1 MDVIYYLSGFII
13 ALGLPVLLIAVI
25 MATIKPHLVNNRK
38 AIKNPMSRQK
48 IATLGTATLL
58 VSFMSFSSVL
68 AATEPAGVKAERL
81 AREAAEAKA
90 LQLQKQQQTDAQ
102 KKTTEVARQR
112 EEDLNKP
119 LIKIETKVESVAFT
133 SVEQNDSSLPAG
145 QKKLSITGV
154 NGERT
159 ITYEVTYVRNN
170 ETSRKEVKNEVTKP
184 PVTQVTLNG
193 TYVKPTP
200 TPQSASC
207 PNGTYINTYG
217 NTVCRPYQTSGSG
230 APAGAT
236 AQCSDG
242 TFSFSQSRRG
252 TCSGHGGV
260 ARWL

>member
-1 MDVIYYLSGFII
+1 MDALYYLSGFII
-13 ALGLPVLLIAVI
+13 TLGLPILLTAII
-25 MATIKPHLVNNRK
+25 IATIKPHLINNRK
-38 AIKNPMSRQK
+38 VVKNPMSRQR
-48 IATLGTATLL
+48 IATLGIITLL
-58 VSFMSFSSVL
+58 VSFISFSSVL
-68 AATEPAGVKAERL
+68 AATEPAGVKSERL

-90 LQLQKQQQTDAQ
+90 LQVQQQKQADAQ
-102 KKTTEVARQR
+102 KKAAEASHKR
-112 EEDLNKP
+112 EEELSKP
-119 LIKIETKVESVAFT
+119 VIKIETKVEPLAFT

-145 QKKLSITGV
+145 QKKLSIAGV

-159 ITYEVTYVRNN
+159 ITYEVTYIRNS
-170 ETSRKEVKNEVTKP
+170 ETSRKEVKNEITKA

-200 TPQSASC
+200 TPQTASC
-207 PNGTYINTYG
+207 PNGTYVNTYG
-217 NTVCRPYQTSGSG
+217 NTVCRPYQSSS

-242 TFSFSQSRRG
+242 TYSYSQSRRG